1 MNDIKDVLKFLYK
14 DKIKNINV
22 INFIENY
29 PISYIE
35 QIGESIIVKGK
46 SDKKWIYISSKSID
60 ELKIIKSK
68 IDYDDKNFAA
78 VEEWM
83 MPILI
88 KGYEIKWRLSTMKL
102 VLKNEVN
109 INEAENIMDKLNI
122 NDAKFIYE
130 NSDYKDVISIDY
142 IINRITKGVNS
153 CIRHMDKP
161 VGWAITQDDGAIGFL
176 HVLPQYRNN
185 GYAHDITI
193 DLINKVRNKN
203 KIPFVHIEE
212 DNLESMKLA
221 TSLGFEKYKIV
232 NWFERE

>member
-1 MNDIKDVLKFLYK
+1 MNDIKDVLKFSYK
-14 DKIKNINV
+14 DKIRNINI

-35 QIGESIIVKGK
+35 QIGELIIVKGK

-68 IDYDDKNFAA
+68 INYDDKNFAA

-102 VLKNEVN
+102 ILKNEVN

-153 CIRHMDKP
+153 CIRHIDKP

-176 HVLPQYRNN
+176 HVLSQYRNN